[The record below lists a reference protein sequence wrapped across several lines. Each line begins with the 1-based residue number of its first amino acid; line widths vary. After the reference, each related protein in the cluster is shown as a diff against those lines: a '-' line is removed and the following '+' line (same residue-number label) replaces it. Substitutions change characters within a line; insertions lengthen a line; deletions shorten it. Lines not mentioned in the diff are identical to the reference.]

1 MNPPFAY
8 LMPLFGF
15 VPPTAF
21 PAPFIS
27 ASGGFGISFP
37 FRFGITI

>member
-1 MNPPFAY
+1 M
-8 LMPLFGF
+8 LKKF
-15 VPPTAF
+15 VLGSIA
-21 PAPFIS
+21 AVVLA